1 MNDSHSLGH
10 RDYVVASLIPAK
22 DLLPGAPMLF
32 WWMAE
37 KYSCV
42 LSSLKSIFFFCPFL
56 ISIRNFGKH
65 LCQEKALKY
74 ICI

>member
-42 LSSLKSIFFFCPFL
+42 LSSLKSVFFFLP
-56 ISIRNFGKH
+56 IPD
-65 LCQEKALKY
+65 
-74 ICI
+74 